1 MNILGIGPGE
11 LILIM
16 IILLVVVGPERLPVL
31 ARQGG
36 QMLVRVRNWVQKS
49 PDAAMIMRARQEIEQ
64 ELASL
69 RSSLLEVQNAR
80 DEVMQ
85 VAKQVNQT
93 ITEDFGGAVKDIT
106 RTINDESRKIM
117 QGTTDATKAATTAT
131 QAAENAA
138 SAADVAID
146 AAHAADTH
154 LNGVAPSTTE
164 ANATPALDA
173 SNGQTVA
180 RGRTRSESFAS
191 KPAADAEPS
200 GSAAPQPSDSLA
212 LVELRMLHEQMQ
224 TMLRDMQALQHSLR
238 GRGLLGDDWQAPA
251 TPSETNHDH
260 EDNEATEVTTLA
272 GIDSEE
278 RPQ

>member
-16 IILLVVVGPERLPVL
+16 IILLVVVGPERLPGL

-93 ITEDFGGAVKDIT
+93 ITEDFGGAIKDIT
-106 RTINDESRKIM
+106 KTINEDGIKAVQKSAA
-117 QGTTDATKAATTAT
+117 DALKAASTAT

-138 SAADVAID
+138 SAAGVAVD
-146 AAHAADTH
+146 KAHVSVSGAADAH
-154 LNGVAPSTTE
+154 VNGTA
-164 ANATPALDA
+164 ALDT

-180 RGRTRSESFAS
+180 RGRTRSESFTPR
-191 KPAADAEPS
+191 PAAE
-200 GSAAPQPSDSLA
+200 AAPQSSDSLA

-224 TMLRDMQALQHSLR
+224 TMLRDMQALQQTLQD
-238 GRGLLGDDWQAPA
+238 RGLLGDEWQAPSTA
-251 TPSETNHDH
+251 PAPNHDH
-260 EDNEATEVTTLA
+260 EATEVTALA